1 MFWNP
6 KRYLLNQ
13 GIAGL
18 GARLPLV
25 QHFCAGAGLRLVGLL
40 GFWGSIYRF
49 EHLFIQLALHEGKK
63 KLSGSVASDFCNITA
78 LPEGLF
84 WAHV

>member
-1 MFWNP
+1 MMSSEITGQRKYIFSP
-6 KRYLLNQ
+6 KLETQGVLESQKILNQ

-49 EHLFIQLALHEGKK
+49 ERLFIQLALHEGKK
-63 KLSGSVASDFCNITA
+63 NSQVL
-78 LPEGLF
+78 
-84 WAHV
+84 